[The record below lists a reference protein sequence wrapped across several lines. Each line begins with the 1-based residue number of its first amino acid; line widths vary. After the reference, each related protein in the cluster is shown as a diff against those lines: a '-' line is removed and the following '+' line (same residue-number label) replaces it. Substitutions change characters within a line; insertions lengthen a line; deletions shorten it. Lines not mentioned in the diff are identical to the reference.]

1 MYHKRIL
8 KRKRGQETDKRRN
21 KVEHDTVVT
30 TGQIDRENKDRTRGL
45 SYRPLSRPTGD
56 ISSVYVHSFRNRS
69 NKSATNKKTF
79 DNATRPRN
87 RSRPTV
93 QNSPP
98 PSVNQFPL
106 DHLSYPEP
114 FFRYPMTPNEGQ
126 TDTGYPGSGC
136 YSQLPPGAYVN
147 PTFFTRENETTP
159 QTSSPSL
166 PQDVQQQMDIL
177 NYFRRYARG

>member
-1 MYHKRIL
+1 MDHKRIL

-21 KVEHDTVVT
+21 KVEHDTVVPK
-30 TGQIDRENKDRTRGL
+30 GQIDRENRDRTRGL

-56 ISSVYVHSFRNRS
+56 ISNMDGHSFRNMS
-69 NKSATNKKTF
+69 NKGATNQRVF
-79 DNATRPRN
+79 DHAPRPRN
-87 RSRPTV
+87 QFYSSRSIV

-114 FFRYPMTPNEGQ
+114 FFRYPMAPNNGQ
-126 TDTGYPGSGC
+126 TDTSYPSTAS

-147 PTFFTRENETTP
+147 PTFFP
-159 QTSSPSL
+159 
-166 PQDVQQQMDIL
+166 
-177 NYFRRYARG
+177 